1 MLDFELH
8 NIVGSL
14 GVIMIIT
21 SYLFIQ
27 IDKMSVKGV
36 QYSLINAVGA
46 LLVLFSLYY
55 EFNLSAFII
64 ELFWLIISLYGLFN
78 FYRKS

>member
-36 QYSLINAVGA
+36 KYSLINAVGA

>member
-27 IDKMSVKGV
+27 IDKMEVKGV

-78 FYRKS
+78 FYRK

>member
-14 GVIMIIT
+14 GVIMIVT

-27 IDKMSVKGV
+27 IDKMEVKGM

-78 FYRKS
+78 FYRK

>member
-14 GVIMIIT
+14 GVIMIVT

-27 IDKMSVKGV
+27 IDKMEVKGV

-55 EFNLSAFII
+55 EFNLSA
-64 ELFWLIISLYGLFN
+64 L
-78 FYRKS
+78 

>member
-27 IDKMSVKGV
+27 IDKMEVKGM

-78 FYRKS
+78 FYRK

>member
-27 IDKMSVKGV
+27 IDKMEVKGM

-64 ELFWLIISLYGLFN
+64 YTDYLIFIESRSY
-78 FYRKS
+78 

>member
-14 GVIMIIT
+14 GVIMIVT

-27 IDKMSVKGV
+27 IDKMEVKGV

-78 FYRKS
+78 FYRK

>member
-27 IDKMSVKGV
+27 IDKLSVKGV